1 MDTSAS
7 NIHFNDYGFCNYC
20 EDYILNTSLVLS
32 ESPESLDVKLNKI
45 IDQIKNVGKNNKYDC
60 IVGISGG
67 IDSSWML
74 KKSVELGLRPLAV
87 HMDNGWNSELAQNNI
102 SNLVNSLNV
111 DLFTWVIDWE
121 EYRNLMNAFFKA
133 NVIDVELLYDNAM
146 LAVNY
151 KIARK
156 FGVKYILGG
165 FNISTEGIKGPPNWN
180 WYKFDKRNIKSI
192 AKTFSDQKLQTF
204 PSLSTLSLFKYVYFF
219 RIKWLSILDLVDY
232 SKEKAIEELQK
243 NFNFKPYPYK
253 HYESIFTR
261 FYQGFILPRKFS
273 VDKRKLHLSTLILSG
288 QLSRETAL
296 DLMKSDP
303 YVSIADL
310 EIDKKYFLKKMKWSE
325 SDLELYLQTPEIS
338 HLSYK
343 SERPLRDLLFKLK
356 NYLKI

>member
-1 MDTSAS
+1 MDTSAL
-7 NIHFNDYGFCNYC
+7 NIYFNNEGFCNYC
-20 EDYILNTSLVLS
+20 EDYINSTSLVLN
-32 ESPESLDVKLNKI
+32 ESSQALEENLNKI
-45 IDQIKNVGKNNKYDC
+45 IAQIKNAGKNNKYDC

-67 IDSSWML
+67 VDSSWML
-74 KKSVELGLRPLAV
+74 KKSIELGLRPLAV

-102 SNLVNSLNV
+102 SNLVNSLNI
-111 DLFTWVIDWE
+111 DLYTWVIDWE

-151 KIARK
+151 RIAKK
-156 FGVKYILGG
+156 FKVKYILGG

-192 AKTFSDQKLQTF
+192 ANIYGHQKLQTF
-204 PSLSTLSLFKYVYFF
+204 PSLGTISLFNYVYLH
-219 RIKWLSILDLVDY
+219 RIKWLSILDLVNY
-232 SKEKAIEELQK
+232 SKDNALEELQK

-261 FYQGFILPRKFS
+261 FYQGFLLPRKFG

-288 QLSRETAL
+288 QLTRENAL
-296 DLMKSDP
+296 ELMVSDP
-303 YVSIADL
+303 YLSKAELDL
-310 EIDKKYFLKKMKWSE
+310 DKKYFLKKMKWTE
-325 SDLELYLQTPEIS
+325 SDLEMYLQTPEIS
-338 HLSYK
+338 HLAYK
-343 SERPLRDLLFKLK
+343 SEKPLRDLLFNLK